1 LREHPEG
8 IRAPLQT
15 KHRKYLDRGFRT
27 PTGKVELYSPAFAAA
42 GYSPIPTFDE
52 PSIGPRSR
60 PDLTAEF
67 PLVLTCAKS
76 LFFCETQHRQV
87 ASLRASAPDPQVE
100 VHPET
105 AAARGI
111 AAGDWVRL
119 STPGGSVRAR
129 AKLNANLAPNVVV
142 GQHGWWQA
150 CPELGMDGYPAF
162 GDDSADLNLV
172 LDQGPSDPVSG
183 SSPLRASLCEL
194 RPAEPVP

>member
-1 LREHPEG
+1 M
-8 IRAPLQT
+8 PLQT

-27 PTGKVELYSPAFAAA
+27 PTGKVELYSPAFEAA
-42 GYSPIPTFDE
+42 GYPPIPTYAE
-52 PSIGPRSR
+52 PSISPLSR
-60 PDLTAEF
+60 PGLAAEF

-76 LFFCETQHRQV
+76 LFFCESQHRQV
-87 ASLRASAPDPQVE
+87 ASLRASAPEPQVE
-100 VHPET
+100 VHP
-105 AAARGI
+105 RGRCRPRI

-150 CPELGMDGYPAF
+150 CPELGKDGYPPF
-162 GDDSADLNLV
+162 GEDSANLNLV

-194 RPAEPVP
+194 GRVLTDTS